1 MSSSHM
7 EKTTISEIRFNSLD
21 LIDGG
26 EDLQK
31 EIGIGKVPFP
41 TYLSFRPL
49 IELMTKTAKEKK
61 LFEFVTEGETILQR
75 LNTMPEIMGPITDPE
90 LLNKNRPLVNFLI
103 NSVLPPV
110 SQDHTLA
117 KLSVPF
123 QLSAFYMTP
132 ALQELKNNHNVK
144 YEINRD
150 PQLMY
155 CATLVGAC
163 VLVLNR
169 FYGQNIDIEPPFSIS
184 VTYPDSKIQ
193 RFFKLKMDTSFV
205 EIKATKPLKPLSQE
219 EINTLLSNIY
229 DTDLWLK
236 AIPAENFEFHGFT
249 INSMLEITEEEALS
263 RIKQQLLRKDAIVN
277 QRNIET
283 LEGLLQTFFKMK
295 DLRLGL
301 TAIDYPI
308 ENTVAHRYKIRFD
321 FLADEIDQLL
331 GEANQNSIYEKAC
344 RYREVLLIEDLK
356 TLAQPTPIEEG
367 LLDKGIRS
375 IIVAP
380 LFNKY
385 DQVIGL
391 LEIGSPR
398 PYAMHSFI
406 ELKFKDLLSL
416 FSMAVERS
424 RKEIDNQVEAIIREQ
439 FTDVHPSLEWRFIEA
454 SYNLMEKREA
464 NDGMGSM
471 EPIIFADVH
480 PLYGQADI
488 VNSSNI
494 RNKAIQEDLID
505 NLERVKSLLKRCA
518 DTTPFP
524 LLHQYHMQVEKAI
537 LEISEEFSSNDD
549 SRIVDLLHYRIHPLL
564 RHIRTDFPEVAS
576 IISGY
581 FDGLDPDLEV
591 VYLRRKRYEDSVDM
605 INQAISQY
613 LEKEQKKS
621 QKVLPHYFTKYKTDG
636 IEYTQYIG
644 QSMLQSGSFC
654 ELQLQN
660 FRLWQLIDMC
670 RITKLVHEKQEE
682 LPVPLTTAQLVFA
695 YTSTLSIRFRQ
706 DEKQFDVDGAYN
718 VRYEILKKRIDKATT
733 EETNERITQAGKIA
747 VVYLQDKDRQE
758 YLEYLEYLKH
768 DGLIEPEIE
777 DLKIGRLQ
785 GVQGLKALRV
795 TVKV

>member
-7 EKTTISEIRFNSLD
+7 EKTTISGIRFKPQD
-21 LIDGG
+21 LSNGG
-26 EDLQK
+26 EELQQ
-31 EIGIGKVPFP
+31 EIGIGEVPFP

-49 IELMTKTAKEKK
+49 INQMTKTAREKN
-61 LFEFVTEGETILQR
+61 LFDFVTEGESILKR
-75 LNTMPEIMGPITDPE
+75 LNDMPELMGPITDPN
-90 LLNKNRPLVNFLI
+90 LLNNNRPLVNFLI

-117 KLSVPF
+117 KLSIPF

-132 ALQELKNNHNVK
+132 ALQELNDNHNVR

-184 VTYPDSKIQ
+184 VTYPESKIQ

-205 EIKATKPLKPLSQE
+205 DIKATKPLKPLSQDD
-219 EINTLLSNIY
+219 INNLLSNIY
-229 DTDLWLK
+229 DTDLWLR
-236 AIPAENFEFHGFT
+236 AIPADHFEFHGFT

-263 RIKQQLLRKDAIVN
+263 RIKQQLLRKEAIVN

-308 ENTVAHRYKIRFD
+308 ENTVAHKYKIRFD
-321 FLADEIDQLL
+321 FLAEEIDQLL
-331 GEANQNSIYEKAC
+331 GAANQNSIYEKAC

-380 LFNKY
+380 LFNKH

-398 PYAMHSFI
+398 PYAVHSFV
-406 ELKFKDLLSL
+406 ELRFKDLLSL

-471 EPIIFADVH
+471 EPIVFSDVH

-494 RNKAIQEDLID
+494 RNKAIQDDLID
-505 NLERVKSLLKRCA
+505 NLERVKSLLKRCGEN
-518 DTTPFP
+518 TPFP

-537 LEISEEFSSNDD
+537 EDISNEFNSNDD
-549 SRIVDLLHYRIHPLL
+549 SRIVDLLHFRIHPLL

-605 INQAISQY
+605 INDAISQY

-621 QKVLPHYFTKYKTDG
+621 QQVLPHYFTKYKTDG

-644 QSMLQSGSFC
+644 QSMLQSGTFC
-654 ELQLQN
+654 ALHLQN

-670 RITKLVHEKQEE
+670 KITKLVQEKQEE
-682 LPVPLTTAQLVFA
+682 LPVSLTTAQLIFA
-695 YTSTLSIRFRQ
+695 YASTLSIRFRQ

-733 EETNERITQAGKIA
+733 EETNERITQPGKIA
-747 VVYLQDKDRQE
+747 IVYLQEKDRQE

-795 TVKV
+795 TVKM

>member
-1 MSSSHM
+1 MG
-7 EKTTISEIRFNSLD
+7 KTTISDIRFNAQD
-21 LIDGG
+21 LYDGG
-26 EDLQK
+26 EEMRR

-49 IELMTKTAKEKK
+49 IKLMTKSAQEKNV
-61 LFEFVTEGETILQR
+61 FEFLTEGKSIMKR
-75 LNTMPEIMGPITDPE
+75 LNDMPELMGPITDPDH
-90 LLNKNRPLVNFLI
+90 LDNNRPLVDFLI

-123 QLSAFYMTP
+123 QMSAFYMTP
-132 ALQELKNNHNVK
+132 ALQELNDNNNLR

-150 PQLMY
+150 PNLMY

-169 FYGQNIDIEPPFSIS
+169 FYGQTLNIDPPFSIS
-184 VTYPDSKIQ
+184 VTYPESKIQ

-219 EINTLLSNIY
+219 EINNLLSNIY
-229 DTDLWLK
+229 DTDLWLR
-236 AIPAENFEFHGFT
+236 AIPADHFEFHGFT

-283 LEGLLQTFFKMK
+283 LEGLLQTFFKME

-308 ENTVAHRYKIRFD
+308 ENTVAHKYKIRFD
-321 FLADEIDQLL
+321 FLAEEVDQLL
-331 GEANQNSIYEKAC
+331 GDANHNSIYEKAC

-380 LFNKY
+380 LFNKN

-398 PYAMHSFI
+398 PYAMHSFV

-471 EPIIFADVH
+471 EPIIFSDVH

-505 NLERVKSLLKRCA
+505 NLERVKSLLKRCGE
-518 DTTPFP
+518 TTPFP
-524 LLHQYHMQVEKAI
+524 LLHQYHMQVEKA
-537 LEISEEFSSNDD
+537 LEEISAEFSSNDD
-549 SRIVDLLHYRIHPLL
+549 SRIVDLLHFRIHPLL

-581 FDGLDPDLEV
+581 FDGLDPDLGV
-591 VYLRRKRYEDSVDM
+591 VYLRRKRYENSVDM
-605 INQAISQY
+605 INQTISQY

-654 ELQLQN
+654 ELHLQN

-670 RITKLVHEKQEE
+670 KITKLVHEKQEE

-733 EETNERITQAGKIA
+733 EDTNERITQAGKIA